1 MPAARRPRV
10 TRAVAAFD
18 PIPSRHPSMDVAVH
32 VASSVPEGATALGVR
47 RSVGANAFG
56 TRLLADF
63 ALNFRR
69 PAA

>member
-1 MPAARRPRV
+1 
-10 TRAVAAFD
+10 
-18 PIPSRHPSMDVAVH
+18 
-32 VASSVPEGATALGVR
+32 VPFGHLDICGPMMTDR
-47 RSVGANAFG
+47 DDSWRSVGANAFG